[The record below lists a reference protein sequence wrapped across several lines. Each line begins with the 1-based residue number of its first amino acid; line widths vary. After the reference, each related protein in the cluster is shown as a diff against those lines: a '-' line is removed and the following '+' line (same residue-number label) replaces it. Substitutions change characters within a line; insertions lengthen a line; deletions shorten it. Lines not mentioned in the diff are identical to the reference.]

1 VRRIVVANPGG
12 QSHFKDHAAT
22 FAARGDLE
30 RYISTF
36 GFGPDDV
43 ERAGRLPGKLGE
55 RARLELKRR
64 SVDEQVGDRTTR
76 VATVLELANVLLTRA
91 PLPMRAKYAAFKTTR
106 ERFDAKAAALLT
118 SRTDAVLGYQGATT
132 TTFRRARQLGIKTV
146 LDYPIAHYEFT
157 ERTLQEEAQLVPEY
171 APTLRVQRYPEWI
184 KQRYVEEI
192 NTADRIIM
200 VSEHHTK
207 TFVDAGVDPKRTFVV
222 PWYID
227 AELFSPA
234 PDGTETDDI
243 FRVAF
248 LGQITQRKGISY
260 LVEGFKRA
268 ALSDAELVLIGAPIG
283 DSQPWANTP
292 GIRHIPPMA
301 RFLLPEQLRK
311 CHVVALPSL
320 VEGFPI
326 SALEGMACG
335 LPAIISENLGHDIV
349 QDGIDGF
356 VVPIRDPDAIAERLQ
371 QLHADTARRAQMAKA
386 ARAKAAGFT
395 LEHYRQCLIEGF
407 ERMLEEPAKGGEIA
421 QPRAA
426 RAT

>member
-1 VRRIVVANPGG
+1 MRRVVVANPGG

-22 FAARGDLE
+22 LAAHGWLE

-43 ERAGRLPGKLGE
+43 ARAGRLPGRLGQ
-55 RARLELKRR
+55 RAQLELKRR
-64 SVDEQVGDRTTR
+64 GVNEEVGDRSTR
-76 VATVLELANVLLTRA
+76 VATALELANVLLTRA
-91 PLPMRAKYAAFKTTR
+91 PLPMRAKYGAFKTTR
-106 ERFDAKAAALLT
+106 EHFDAKAAALLT
-118 SRTDAVLGYQGATT
+118 SQTDAVLGYQGATT

-157 ERTLQEEAQLVPEY
+157 ERTLEEEARLVPEY

-184 KQRYVEEI
+184 KRRYVEEI

-207 TFVDAGVDPKRTFVV
+207 TFVDAGVDPKRTFIV

-227 AELFSPA
+227 TELFSPA
-234 PDGTETDDI
+234 PNRTATDDI
-243 FRVAF
+243 FRIAF

-268 ALSDAELVLIGAPIG
+268 SLQDAELVLIGAPIG
-283 DSQPWANTP
+283 DVRPWASVP

-301 RFLLPEQLRK
+301 RFLLPEQLRR
-311 CHVVALPSL
+311 CHVIALPSL

-335 LPAIISENLGHDIV
+335 LPALISENLGHDIV

-356 VVPIRDPDAIAERLQ
+356 VVPIRDPDAIAERLRE
-371 QLHADTARRAQMAKA
+371 LHADTARRVKMAEA

-395 LEHYRQCLIEGF
+395 LEHYRGCLINGLET
-407 ERMLEEPAKGGEIA
+407 MLA
-421 QPRAA
+421 QREADQVRAA
-426 RAT
+426 